1 MIDPRV
7 VEESIANTLVLAG
20 RCVPFLIDP
29 TDKRPTVAFPNVVD
43 NAAYLRQVAHEGLA
57 RAATPACPSTRRP
70 STTSATSSRSSTR
83 STRS

>member
-1 MIDPRV
+1 V
-7 VEESIANTLVLAG
+7 VEESIANTLEVAG

-43 NAAYLRQVAHEGLA
+43 NAAYLRQVAREG
-57 RAATPACPSTRRP
+57 SRRRGYAGVP
-70 STTSATSSRSSTR
+70 EYEAGSTTSATSSRSSTR